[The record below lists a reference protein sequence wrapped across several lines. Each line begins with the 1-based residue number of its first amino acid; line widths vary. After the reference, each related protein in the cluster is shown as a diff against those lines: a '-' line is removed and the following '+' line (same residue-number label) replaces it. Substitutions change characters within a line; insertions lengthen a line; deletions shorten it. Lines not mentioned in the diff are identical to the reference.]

1 MHAPVSVASWVTWRL
16 SALAAP
22 PQRHNPGG
30 DILLQSPGAR
40 NCYIPPVCK
49 LAALS
54 FCWVATSSFTVW
66 RLPWFAVAMWRRPC
80 LLCGGIPVLLC
91 GGLLVF
97 FGGFPLACWV
107 AAALSSWWVGW
118 GWWCHPCQHAVR
130 CRLRDR
136 PCRLLGASRHQGATI
151 GRFLFWVRHVTRA
164 QQPEGC

>member
-1 MHAPVSVASWVTWRL
+1 
-16 SALAAP
+16 
-22 PQRHNPGG
+22 
-30 DILLQSPGAR
+30 
-40 NCYIPPVCK
+40 
-49 LAALS
+49 
-54 FCWVATSSFTVW
+54 
-66 RLPWFAVAMWRRPC
+66 MWRRPC

-164 QQPEGC
+164 QQSKGGCSGCALSPKDHPNRFFVVPFLYLLWGAPRPQGATIHHHVHCSPCRRPCRLHVGSPGRYT